1 MTTTTIPR
9 RVRQSRLP
17 GASIGSARSV
27 VRPHRFS
34 NPHKLGR
41 DGTRAEVV
49 ARFEADLLAG
59 RLDFSVQ
66 DVRRELRG
74 RDLACW
80 CPLDQA
86 CHAGVLLTIANQ
98 GATA

>member
-1 MTTTTIPR
+1 
-9 RVRQSRLP
+9 
-17 GASIGSARSV
+17 
-27 VRPHRFS
+27 
-34 NPHKLGR
+34 
-41 DGTRAEVV
+41 VV